1 MDWFFYP
8 CQSLVTC
15 FRQVTRSTYN
25 IPWYL
30 VLYCMQTLPPSTA
43 NIDSRPRASIRCL
56 ISGDPV
62 SMNSK
67 YTSALQNHDFEKV
80 NHSLC
85 NMTINPITPN
95 KTVFNHGC
103 SLNMIVT
110 YPTPGIY
117 PRTLP
122 TISSLRSRKSC
133 PRAYSSVSSARL
145 LSPFVSNFWGAMV
158 GSLSL
163 GLD

>member
-1 MDWFFYP
+1 MYLFFYP
-8 CQSLVTC
+8 CRSLVTC
-15 FRQVTRSTYN
+15 FEPVTRSSYN

-30 VLYCMQTLPPSTA
+30 VRIVCRPYGLPGYSA
-43 NIDSRPRASIRCL
+43 NNSWPRTSKWSGEK
-56 ISGDPV
+56 ISFLWAQ
-62 SMNSK
+62 K
-67 YTSALQNHDFEKV
+67 YKHLRNHDVEWV

-85 NMTINPITPN
+85 NITINPITPN

-133 PRAYSSVSSARL
+133 PGAYSSVSSARL
-145 LSPFVSNFWGAMV
+145 LSPFVSSFWGATV
-158 GSLSL
+158 GRLL
-163 GLD
+163 IDTG

>member
-1 MDWFFYP
+1 MYSTPGTVWGILHAYTQQDEVMTMNP
-8 CQSLVTC
+8 NSVLSQEPSLLC
-15 FRQVTRSTYN
+15 IQVRK
-25 IPWYL
+25 
-30 VLYCMQTLPPSTA
+30 
-43 NIDSRPRASIRCL
+43 R
-56 ISGDPV
+56 
-62 SMNSK
+62 
-67 YTSALQNHDFEKV
+67 LQNHDAEKV

-85 NMTINPITPN
+85 NTTINPITPSN
-95 KTVFNHGC
+95 TVFNHGC

-145 LSPFVSNFWGAMV
+145 LSPFVSSFWGATV
-158 GSLSL
+158 GRLL
-163 GLD
+163 PDVN